1 MSTNPS
7 NSSPSERLSAQLPDE
22 LSGAQRAL
30 YDSIVAGPRAAGP
43 QRFALV
49 DAQGR
54 LNGPFGPLLVQP
66 QLGAAVSALGETI
79 RYGTQLTDREREIA
93 ILLVATAC
101 RSEFEWYAHA
111 RIGRHVGL
119 DDEQLG
125 ALAAGHAVPVATE
138 REAAVVQLVGALLDN
153 RPIDDAQ
160 YASAHSVLGEV
171 GVFETACLVGY
182 YRLLAGVIDAFAVG
196 VPDDAEPSPWRE
208 T

>member
-22 LSGAQRAL
+22 LSDTQRAL
-30 YDSIVAGPRAAGP
+30 YDSIVGGPRATGP

-49 DAQGR
+49 DAEGR

-66 QLGAAVSALGETI
+66 ELGAAVSALGETI
-79 RYGTQLTDREREIA
+79 RYGTQLTDREREMA
-93 ILLVATAC
+93 ILLVATSC

-119 DDEQLG
+119 DDEQLL
-125 ALAAGHAVPVATE
+125 ALAAGDTVAVATD
-138 REAAVVQLVGALLDN
+138 REAAVVQLVATLLDG
-153 RPIDDAQ
+153 RPVDDEQ
-160 YASAHSVLGEV
+160 YTSAHSVLGEV

-196 VPDDAEPSPWRE
+196 VPDDAGPSPWGDA
-208 T
+208 